1 MKRGFLFVI
10 SLCTLFLGS
19 TQALAEEFT
28 YQGELQFQSQL
39 VNDICDFQFRL
50 YDAAIAGN
58 QIGVQVDIL
67 NITVTDGR
75 FTVDIDFGPG
85 VFDGTNRWIEIDV
98 LIASQGGVYT
108 TLTPRQKVR
117 ATPVAQFALNGN
129 PGPEGPQGPQGSQGN
144 TGPQGPQGDT
154 GLVGPIGPIGPQGLP
169 GVDGATG
176 LTGPAGPTGPQ
187 GITGNTGPIGPI
199 GPVGPQG
206 LIGNTG
212 PQGLIGPEGPA
223 GSDSLWQVSGSNMR
237 FNTGRVG
244 IGTGIDSLFYP
255 LQVETSLSA
264 GISSRST
271 ATLGS
276 TKGVWGISESESGIG
291 ILGEATNSIGFT
303 SGVKGQSNGSTGR
316 GVYGVATSP
325 TGITFGVI
333 GKSQSTSGRGV
344 WGYATATT
352 GGTYGGFF
360 ESAATTGRGAL
371 GHATSATGNTVGVY
385 GRSDSSTGKGILGL
399 ATTTAGDTVGVYG
412 QSDSTSG
419 KAVYGIATAGTGNTY
434 GVYAQNDSTSGR
446 AVYGESTATTGSNY
460 GGYFLNASTSGRAVY
475 GSATATSGGTYGG
488 FFESAATTGRGVLGY
503 ATSTTGNTFGVF
515 GISDSATGRGV
526 NAVANSATGVALY
539 ADNTANAGQIII
551 AANGSDTEFR
561 VDSSGNVY
569 CDAAFNGGGADYAE
583 WLERLDP
590 NETILSGQ
598 VVGVRNGKI
607 TKDTRNAQQ
616 IMVLST
622 NPVLVGNNAQ
632 AEDDTREGYSMV
644 AFIGQA
650 PIQVVGMVNAGDFL
664 LASGNNDG
672 TAVPV
677 ARRNLTP
684 AMIGSIIGSAWE
696 SSSDAGIKS
705 INSAIG
711 IDQTAVASSIAMQ
724 RDKRIAALEAQ
735 NTLLQTEL
743 ATQDAELQA
752 RLNRLESLVEQMAT
766 QRKR

>member
-1 MKRGFLFVI
+1 MLHRYLSIIFLC
-10 SLCTLFLGS
+10 SLVLAS
-19 TQALAEEFT
+19 TQALADEFT
-28 YQGELQFQSQL
+28 YQGELLFQSQ
-39 VNDICDFQFRL
+39 VVDDICDFQFRL
-50 YDAAIAGN
+50 YDAAIAGS

-98 LIASQGGVYT
+98 LIASQGGAYT
-108 TLTPRQKVR
+108 TLAPRQKVQ

-176 LTGPAGPTGPQ
+176 LTGPAGPIGPQ
-187 GITGNTGPIGPI
+187 GPIGNTGPTGP
-199 GPVGPQG
+199 
-206 LIGNTG
+206 TG

-244 IGTGIDSLFYP
+244 IGTGISSLFYP

-271 ATLGS
+271 ATLGG

-303 SGVKGQSNGSTGR
+303 SGVKGLSNGSTGR

-399 ATTTAGDTVGVYG
+399 ATTTTGDTVGVYG

-419 KAVYGIATAGTGNTY
+419 KAVYGIATAGTGNSY

-460 GGYFLNASTSGRAVY
+460 GGYFLNASASGRAVY

-526 NAVANSATGVALY
+526 NAVANAATGVALY

-569 CDAAFNGGGADYAE
+569 CDAAFSGGGADYAE
-583 WLERLDP
+583 WLQRINPAEV
-590 NETILSGQ
+590 ILAGQ

-607 TKDTRNAQQ
+607 TKNTRNAQQ
-616 IMVLST
+616 IMVIST

-632 AEDDTREGYSMV
+632 AEDDTRAGYEIV

-650 PIQVVGMVNAGDFL
+650 PVQVVGIVNAGDFL

-672 TAVPV
+672 TAVAV

-684 AMIGSIIGSAWE
+684 AMIGSILGSAWE
-696 SSSDAGIKS
+696 SSSDAGVKT
-705 INSAIG
+705 INAAIG
-711 IDQTAVASSIAMQ
+711 IDQTAVAFAIAMQ
-724 RDKRIAALEAQ
+724 RDKEIAAIHEQNAQ
-735 NTLLQTEL
+735 
-743 ATQDAELQA
+743 LQA
-752 RLNRLESLVEQMAT
+752 RLNRLEALVVQMGT
-766 QRKR
+766 QRER